1 MIKLLIECKEV
12 DKNKINDRGFTAMD
26 VLQRQ
31 TVADNTESV
40 NILNS
45 NPLTFQKFSEFKLLR
60 DEIKDMRDEKVGVLL
75 IVFTLVL
82 TITYQGILSPPG
94 SIFQGDATATTSSN
108 DRAGKSVMKP
118 SSFLLFYIPNGAA
131 FFASLVM
138 TVLLLECVDE
148 SIMSFFLPIYSMVG
162 CFYVVALTTIAPST
176 TLFSVASFTSI
187 IIYYS
192 LCFIW
197 SRRRRRIRKKKL

>member
-1 MIKLLIECKEV
+1 MKQMIKLLIECEEV

-45 NPLTFQKFSEFKLLR
+45 NPLTFQKLSKFKLLR
-60 DEIKDMRDEKVGVLL
+60 DEIKDMRDETVGVLL

-82 TITYQGILSPPG
+82 TMTYQGILSPPG
-94 SIFQGDATATTSSN
+94 SIFQGDATATSSSN
-108 DRAGKSVMKP
+108 HRAGKSVMKA

-131 FFASLVM
+131 FFISWVI
-138 TVLLLECVDE
+138 TVLLVEFVAE
-148 SIMSFFLPIYSMVG
+148 SIMYFFIPVYIMVFF
-162 CFYVVALTTIAPST
+162 FYGVALSTIAPST
-176 TLFSVASFTSI
+176 TLGRNNTVTTK
-187 IIYYS
+187 
-192 LCFIW
+192 
-197 SRRRRRIRKKKL
+197 RIKSDPHVNIP